1 MTQSSPNTESTEG
14 TEQSDPKEIDVS
26 VIIVNYNVKE
36 FLDQAIRSVYQSV
49 GTLKVEVFVVDNN
62 SVDGS
67 VEMVRARF
75 PDVHL
80 IANEDN
86 TGFSTANNQAIR
98 IAKGRH
104 LFILNPDTIV
114 QEDTLTTLVNFM
126 DTHPEAG
133 AVGCKILNPDG
144 TFAPESRRSF
154 PTPAVAFY
162 RMTGLSRLFP
172 KSRTF
177 GRYNLSYLTPDEA
190 TEVDALSGSCMVVR
204 AEAIKEAGMFDEDF
218 FMYGEDLDWCYR
230 IQQAGWTIHYT
241 PDTQIIHYKGEST
254 KKGELR
260 YVLLFY
266 GAMLRFAQ
274 KHFRKRHSFLF
285 RFFLRLGIITRG
297 SLQALTNWV
306 KRYSAI
312 FIDTLLFFGIMI
324 LAGLVRYAVAGM
336 AFPQMFISFVAPVYT
351 ASALIGISA
360 MGGYKPKNQAKLLP
374 LIVGAFIAMGT
385 LATLSFFV
393 KSIAFS
399 RLAVGVSFVA
409 SLLILGVIRLLRGR
423 RKQEGTF
430 FRQAILVGDAA
441 EAERLTQTLNAL
453 ETTPIEVIG
462 YVSPDS
468 CPPESNGTLPCLG
481 TFRHLR
487 DLVRIRDIQDVVF
500 ASRIVPNRTAFD
512 LMQQLKGLPVQF
524 RMLNEQHEHL
534 IGQSSIEAL
543 TSPALVDAEQ
553 AIGISRS
560 TFARRAFEVPL
571 AILGIILYPIMF
583 LLAKMA
589 GPDSRAG
596 ILTSKIK
603 QFPDVLT
610 GKKALIG
617 YKSEEYHLLSPS
629 WDLRE
634 GVFTIS
640 ESLPQGAH
648 QEHQLS
654 RAYWLYVRNQSITFD
669 IDIVLRALKQQ
680 SKELLNNG

>member
-1 MTQSSPNTESTEG
+1 MSSGFSQHIESKQGMEHTSPG
-14 TEQSDPKEIDVS
+14 SVDIS

-36 FLDQAIRSVYQSV
+36 FLEQAIRSVYRSA
-49 GTLKVEVFVVDNN
+49 GALEIELFVVDNN

-67 VEMVRARF
+67 VEMVHARF
-75 PDVHL
+75 PEVHL
-80 IANEDN
+80 IANEEN
-86 TGFSTANNQAIR
+86 TGFSTANNQAIQL
-98 IAKGRH
+98 AKGRH

-114 QEDTLTTLVNFM
+114 QEDTLTTLVEFL
-126 DTHPEAG
+126 DAHPKAG

-177 GRYNLSYLTPDEA
+177 GRYNLSYLSPDEA
-190 TEVDALSGSCMVVR
+190 AEVDALSGSCMVVR
-204 AEAIKEAGMFDEDF
+204 AKAVEQAGMFDEDF

-266 GAMLRFAQ
+266 GAMLRFAE
-274 KHFRKRHSFLF
+274 KHFKKRHSFLF
-285 RFFLRLGIITRG
+285 RLFLRLGIIARG
-297 SLQALTNWV
+297 SLQAITNWLR
-306 KRYSAI
+306 RYAALL
-312 FIDTLLFFGIMI
+312 IDAVFLYGIMI
-324 LAGLVRYAVAGM
+324 VSGMARYAAAGM
-336 AFPQMFISFVAPVYT
+336 EFPEMFISLVAPIYT

-360 MGGYKPKNQAKLLP
+360 MSGYKPRNQAKLAP
-374 LIVGAFIAMGT
+374 LIVGALIALGT

-399 RLAVGVSFVA
+399 RLAVAVSFVA
-409 SLLILGVIRLLRGR
+409 TLFILGILRIIRGR
-423 RKQEGTF
+423 RLQSGQF

-453 ETTPIEVIG
+453 DTAPLEVVG
-462 YVSPDS
+462 YVSPES
-468 CPPESNGTLPCLG
+468 CPPEPNGSLPCLG

-500 ASRIVPNRTAFD
+500 ASRIVPNQTAFD
-512 LMQQLKGLPVQF
+512 LMQQLKGLSVQF

-543 TSPALVDAEQ
+543 SSPALVDAEQ
-553 AIGISRS
+553 AIGTSRS

-571 AILGIILYPIMF
+571 AILGIILYPILF
-583 LLAKMA
+583 LFAKVA
-589 GPDSRAG
+589 GPRTWIG
-596 ILTSKIK
+596 VLTNKIR

-617 YKSEEYHLLSPS
+617 YKSEEFHLLSPS

-640 ESLPQGAH
+640 DSLPQGTQH
-648 QEHQLS
+648 QQLS

-680 SKELLNNG
+680 SK

>member
-1 MTQSSPNTESTEG
+1 MTESSQHIESMQG
-14 TEQSDPKEIDVS
+14 AGPSDRQGIDMS

-36 FLDQAIRSVYQSV
+36 FLEQAIRSVYQAV
-49 GTLKVEVFVVDNN
+49 GSLRIEVFVVDNN

-67 VEMVRARF
+67 VEMIQARF
-75 PDVHL
+75 PGVHL
-80 IANEDN
+80 IANEEN

-98 IAKGRH
+98 VAKGRH

-114 QEDTLTTLVNFM
+114 QEDTLTTLVTFM
-126 DTHPEAG
+126 DAHPKVG

-172 KSRTF
+172 KSRAF
-177 GRYNLSYLTPDEA
+177 GRYNLSYLSPDEA

-204 AEAIKEAGMFDEDF
+204 AKAVEQAGMFDEDF

-230 IQQAGWTIHYT
+230 IQQAGWEIHYT

-266 GAMLRFAQ
+266 GAMLRFAE
-274 KHFRKRHSFLF
+274 KHFKKRHSFLF
-285 RFFLRLGIITRG
+285 RLFLRIGIIARG
-297 SLQALTNWV
+297 SLQAVTNWL
-306 KRYSAI
+306 KRYAAL
-312 FIDTLLFFGIMI
+312 FTDAALLFGIVNV
-324 LAGLVRYAVAGM
+324 AGLIRYSIAGM
-336 AFPQMFISFVAPVYT
+336 DFPEMFVYLVAPVYT
-351 ASALIGISA
+351 ISALVGISA
-360 MGGYKPKNQAKLLP
+360 LGGYKARNSTRLLP
-374 LIVGAFIAMGT
+374 LFMGALFALGT
-385 LATLSFFV
+385 VATLSFFV

-399 RLAVGVSFVA
+399 RLAVGASFLA
-409 SLLILGVIRLLRGR
+409 STLILSVIRILRGR
-423 RKQEGTF
+423 QHQSNPF
-430 FRQAILVGDAA
+430 FRQAILVGNAV
-441 EAERLTQTLNAL
+441 EAERLTQTLDAL
-453 ETTPIEVIG
+453 DAAPLEVVG
-462 YVSPDS
+462 YVSPED
-468 CPPESNGTLPCLG
+468 CPPDPNGTLPCLG

-524 RMLNEQHEHL
+524 KMLNEQHEHL

-553 AIGISRS
+553 AIGTSRS

-571 AILGIILYPIMF
+571 AILGIFLYPIMF
-583 LLAKMA
+583 LLAKMV
-589 GPDSRAG
+589 GPRNRLSVLA
-596 ILTSKIK
+596 SKIR
-603 QFPDVLT
+603 QFPDMLI
-610 GKKALIG
+610 GKRALVG
-617 YKSEEYHLLSPS
+617 YKSEERHLLSPS
-629 WDLRE
+629 WELRK
-634 GVFTIS
+634 GVFAVS
-640 ESLPQGAH
+640 ESLPLDTS
-648 QEHQLS
+648 QEQHLS

-680 SKELLNNG
+680 SK